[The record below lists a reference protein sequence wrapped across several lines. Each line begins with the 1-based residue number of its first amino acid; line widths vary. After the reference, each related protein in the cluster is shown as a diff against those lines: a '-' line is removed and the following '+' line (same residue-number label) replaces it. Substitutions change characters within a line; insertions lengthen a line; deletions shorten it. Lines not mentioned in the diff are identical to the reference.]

1 MTEERQINAA
11 MGLIHADYRV
21 QKYRL
26 LYWDPAFLAM
36 QFVSDMPSPDLTLLP
51 SAPVENRAGGPKNGP
66 RVRKRIGSNGEFTT
80 STKHNMPMS
89 AAYGLHDS
97 SILPSSQASQASQLE
112 GVSSQ
117 PAVISLL

>member
-1 MTEERQINAA
+1 MNAV

-26 LYWDPAFLAM
+26 LYSDPAFLVM
-36 QFVSDMPSPDLTLLP
+36 PPVSDMLAADLTLLP
-51 SAPVENRAGGPKNGP
+51 PAPVETQAGRPKKGP
-66 RVRKRIGSNGEFTT
+66 RVRKRIRSNGEFNS

-89 AAYGLHDS
+89 AAYGLLDS
-97 SILPSSQASQASQLE
+97 SILPSSQASQASQASQLA
-112 GVSSQ
+112 GASSQ